1 MTPTSSGAPIAL
13 DGIAYGID
21 YLDAILVLHLGDAHV
36 HAAWVRPGAPLSPGD
51 LSPLLRDAY
60 RASELASLRIEGRTG
75 ELNRPVITLELP
87 GPKAHT
93 VMLRR
98 VRSHVVSCVFDA
110 AMPLGMARF
119 IAARL
124 AASIEPELPR
134 TDDQVERP
142 PREAMR
148 IGPAKGPLPARPR
161 IPEEHIEREPTTLSF
176 GASRPRRSFPP
187 QPRATMNEL
196 ERTRR
201 ILAYYEAHAPE
212 PHIARHRLALRAG
225 LTLIALDHPE
235 ALSPEAMVLLETAA
249 EDILG
254 LDRTELR
261 RSS

>member
-36 HAAWVRPGAPLSPGD
+36 HAAWVRPGSTLAPGD

-60 RASELASLRIEGRTG
+60 RASELASLRIEGRRD

-87 GPKAHT
+87 GPKGHT
-93 VMLRR
+93 VLLRR
-98 VRSHVVSCVFDA
+98 VRSHVVACVFDA
-110 AMPLGMARF
+110 AMPLGMARL
-119 IAARL
+119 IAAAL

-134 TDDQVERP
+134 TDDQIE
-142 PREAMR
+142 
-148 IGPAKGPLPARPR
+148 LPARTR
-161 IPEEHIEREPTTLSF
+161 IREEHIEREPTTLSF
-176 GASRPRRSFPP
+176 GATRSRRALPP
-187 QPRATMNEL
+187 QPRPTGSEL

-201 ILAYYEAHAPE
+201 MLAYYEAHAPE
-212 PHIARHRLALRAG
+212 PHVARHRLALRAG

-235 ALSPEAMVLLETAA
+235 ALAPEAMMLLETAA

-254 LDRTELR
+254 LDRAQLR
-261 RSS
+261 RIS